1 MSDVVGGS
9 VRLRQLLSLRELV
22 QTPLDVEQL
31 RAGLV
36 SLHGDH
42 GGVAATLENDNH
54 GPSVSVVLGI
64 PGIRLRNEQFYY
76 LFILVNYRKGDIVI
90 EETPLDYRHNNGD
103 LWNIFLIFSNIKIVS
118 VHFLAIDTA
127 IELNYREG

>member
-64 PGIRLRNEQFYY
+64 PGI
-76 LFILVNYRKGDIVI
+76 
-90 EETPLDYRHNNGD
+90 
-103 LWNIFLIFSNIKIVS
+103 
-118 VHFLAIDTA
+118 
-127 IELNYREG
+127 